1 MKYWNALTDEA
12 KNALLIAAFL
22 LEAFFLFGVAA

>member
-12 KNALLIAAFL
+12 QETILIGGFII
-22 LEAFFLFGVAA
+22 EAFVLFVIMA